1 MISGITFYVKF
12 QGNNIPIRTVRSCDI
27 LYSAFENNVPDGD
40 VAPLSKKI
48 IFLAKK
54 FCDERIKIAEKDI
67 EEGKETIKAII
78 DMKDDINTKLEV
90 IYDIRG
96 NIFEIKKVIENAK
109 DALQFC
115 RFLDELIEQLPP
127 DKNPDEY
134 VYAGIDA
141 WDGISAY
148 AENVVPRTNDR
159 G

>member
-1 MISGITFYVKF
+1 MIITFYVKF
-12 QGNNIPIRTVRSCDI
+12 QGNNIPIRTVRSHDI
-27 LYSAFENNVPDGD
+27 LYSAFENNVP
-40 VAPLSKKI
+40 ATKI
-48 IFLAKK
+48 TPVNRATIELAKEY
-54 FCDERIKIAEKDI
+54 CVGRIKIAEKDI

-90 IYDIRG
+90 IHDVRGDIS
-96 NIFEIKKVIENAK
+96 EIRNVIENAK

-115 RFLDELIEQLPP
+115 RFLNELIEELPP

-148 AENVVPRTNDR
+148 AMKEKEDVKE